1 MVPITA
7 CYHGFLVRTLVIG
20 SATTHMV
27 HMYTEM
33 TLMCRVDKPVADSH
47 AQAALK
53 TQANIQSLSSL
64 G

>member
-7 CYHGFLVRTLVIG
+7 CYHGFLVRAPVME

-33 TLMCRVDKPVADSH
+33 TLMCRVDTLLQIHMHKQH
-47 AQAALK
+47 LK
-53 TQANIQSLSSL
+53 LRQPFSL
-64 G
+64 